1 MSRASSPASDVELV
15 SEAAESITVYN
26 KEEDI
31 GMAEEVVEGTAGC
44 SKTTYLKNGKIS
56 LRRSRLISTGL
67 RIIQSKGS
75 GMSY

>member
-1 MSRASSPASDVELV
+1 MVAVA
-15 SEAAESITVYN
+15 EAAEAITEYN
-26 KEEDI
+26 KEEDM

-56 LRRSRLISTGL
+56 QRRSRLISTRL
-67 RIIQSKGS
+67 RIMKSKGS